1 MKKLYIISNVE
12 KLKKKVLQFKISKK
26 TVGYVPTLGG
36 IHEGHL
42 KLIRLAKTKSD
53 IVVVSIFLNPLQFES
68 KKDFQSYPR
77 NILKDKKKIMSENID
92 ILYIPSINEIFP
104 EKKIKKIKSSNI
116 SKKLCGK
123 FRNGHFDGVV
133 TVLKRMF
140 EHVSP
145 NLAFFGE
152 KDFQQI
158 KVIQNLIDKFKIKIK
173 IIVLPTIRDKQGLAL
188 SSRNILLS
196 KKQKIIASYLFKTIK
211 IISKKA
217 IKNPEKIKE
226 LKIWGKKRLLDYGFN
241 FVDYIEI
248 YNENNLSTLNIS
260 SKNLRVF
267 VAATLGKVRLIDNY
281 HSS

>member
-1 MKKLYIISNVE
+1 MQKK
-12 KLKKKVLQFKISKK
+12 
-26 TVGYVPTLGG
+26 
-36 IHEGHL
+36 
-42 KLIRLAKTKSD
+42 KSD

-68 KKDFQSYPR
+68 KKDFQSYPT

-92 ILYIPSINEIFP
+92 ILYIPSIKEIFP